1 MKKADIQ
8 RPDCSAGYRRLELIS
23 KAGQTGAYRCLIC
36 DRVLEVFD
44 GKTNVA
50 YRLTVQPEKILND

>member
-8 RPDCSAGYRRLELIS
+8 CPDCSAGYRRLELTS
-23 KAGQTGAYRCLIC
+23 NAGQTGAYRCLIC

-44 GKTNVA
+44 GKTSVA